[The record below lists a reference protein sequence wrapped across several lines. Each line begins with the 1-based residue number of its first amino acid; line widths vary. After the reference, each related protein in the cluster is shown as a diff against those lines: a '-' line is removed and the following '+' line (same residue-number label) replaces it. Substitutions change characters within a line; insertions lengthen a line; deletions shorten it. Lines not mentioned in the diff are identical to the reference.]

1 MTCSPFQFLSTVVA
15 LALFSGFAF
24 AQDENVA
31 VDNATEEATV
41 EMVEYTE
48 EEVVYATP
56 ETDYSSADVWWG
68 NRSVSHD
75 SHIKFERI
83 DVTRAPMVATPA
95 AGAPAIGKLYFDN
108 AKPSVLRPEGR
119 AELDK
124 AVAYLRATP
133 GVAALLHAE
142 NASDDAR
149 NAQAIRAYL
158 GENGIAA
165 DRITTNQEARF
176 LSGTVLITYGAM
188 NRR

>member
-1 MTCSPFQFLSTVVA
+1 MPRSPFMFLNILVA
-15 LALFSGFAF
+15 LCVSASVAV
-24 AQDENVA
+24 AQDDAAESAAEEVA
-31 VDNATEEATV
+31 V

-56 ETDYSSADVWWG
+56 ETNYSSANVWWG

-83 DVTRAPMVATPA
+83 DVARAPLAGA
-95 AGAPAIGKLYFDN
+95 SSAGAPNIGKLYFDGT
-108 AKPSVLRPEGR
+108 KPAVLRPEGR

-133 GVAALLHAE
+133 GSQALLHPE
-142 NASDDAR
+142 NASGDAR
-149 NAQAIRAYL
+149 NEQAIRAYL

-176 LSGTVLITYGAM
+176 LSGTLLITYGAM
-188 NRR
+188 HSR